1 MADKQPLLPS
11 DAECDQEQD
20 PHGHKKDGDVVRLP
34 PESSG
39 PLVQLD
45 ESNDNNTTGQISA
58 DKPHPGTNEQV
69 SHQVSCTNA
78 SEADTVPAPG
88 GYMVTRSQDSAAR
101 QQAFEQTK
109 LLPVEFFL
117 HVPEFDDYSA
127 CDAVLHIND
136 NGQSKNYH
144 LWPLDENIFWTT
156 GSPVHLPVDKETRYK
171 YSVQYKAKP
180 SLFQKIG
187 RVFYG
192 SKDVEPFWVAEVAAS
207 VHDTQSIHRDIF
219 NDPQVSYR
227 DKANIQFC
235 GKLFFTEHIFKDV
248 RVNNL
253 KDQLLEWEYLKFPDP
268 SFTTKKERKTILETV
283 AKLSERATWVQL
295 SFLCVVLGK
304 LSLQSG
310 FSLENLFTKADA
322 KSLLQGL
329 SRSRAEDFPSS
340 CISGLKA
347 IVPQLLTVAKQ
358 DEPWVWLISNC
369 SKLFEASFLLQQASV
384 KEFREWSK
392 KRDPAQ
398 YIEHS
403 KVAVYNLIQQHSQG
417 DPHSHRLL
425 AALLREAGDI
435 GTEIAIYQAVEEY
448 HHAENIQPVLEVLE
462 SYCLK
467 SIEALIKSCR
477 EPMHIEDLH
486 SLWVKLKV
494 GRMGPLVQDQVATA
508 VTQLASK
515 SHTFSPNQADDLQK
529 MIADSMLF
537 PSGKA
542 LDLLKAIATSKDQA
556 CLSMFLAL
564 AHDKRMSQQIDK
576 EDAKE
581 LSVKWLNTSIEAH
594 CKTSRKYYQTT
605 VVADMN
611 IPRAYDD
618 LLKVMATELVG
629 GDRTIEAALGD
640 VVKVFIKRFGWKIL
654 LTKCEGM
661 KDMTEHAQ
669 HLYKEH
675 LEEMIK
681 QEGSAQ
687 LSEDLLEIAYSICD
701 MKLTKASPG
710 LDIKYRL
717 TEDLL
722 VMLMNLMDLPEKK
735 PDHDLTVNLQLLLTV
750 VRQSRF
756 WLAILNAKGRTTQL
770 HKHPRCKAVI
780 SVLKEFG
787 EQMESGNVNIQ
798 LFQRVVEIA
807 SDMKGGGE
815 VLALLVDASRKHA
828 GHGGNAKQTK
838 TMLRDI
844 HKQLESHKQL
854 LDNIDNLLNM
864 FTSMVEDLV
873 KINDISSLR
882 SDFHKQK
889 KRFKEDKTLTVTD
902 LTEPTYWGKLHD
914 LQEPACCLDGFQNSF
929 VFRNV
934 LRKHFAEMDWEANKG
949 ENDES
954 SENSESEPS
963 VVLDGTATEPS
974 LSPPPAIPMAQFAT
988 ILSEVV
994 VCQVKEQCKPLCE
1007 YNPKFKIQLKTVQFM
1022 FNGITNADNMETEI
1036 SCLDQLLCSRIPF
1049 ANRKALKEFVEF
1061 PKTQKKVH
1069 NLSVTLQLFQVS
1081 VETTSDLGTAL
1092 QLCEKGAVQ
1101 DTSLSELH
1109 RAVDQ
1114 VEKIISKLSEQDND
1128 IIEQLSRSSELLAF
1142 LRDVVEE
1149 DLRNLIDAVEEHSEQ
1164 FVNESTVSNLIE
1176 VKRYLQPLLKDNFDN
1191 NPEKFINKLQHYREM
1206 SIKNLPEKIND
1217 CSINFHSLKGLYASV
1232 ANRGEM
1238 TKEIAHNAYMKGHYA
1253 FDLDTSS
1260 TCKVTMSYDRGKTKA
1275 SHSMSDL
1282 RDLRSRALL
1291 IVNSDKGLTCPP
1303 GEVPQVSESSIEL
1316 SHFIACI
1323 DLASNIALSCE
1334 SLHSSG
1340 HFKYR
1345 TFQMSVSNIE
1355 ELTDLDARLRDEYAT
1370 WQETLKRARRE
1381 HYYLNY
1387 LYSDQ
1392 LWILDD
1398 FFNGHP
1404 ITPQLDSLFHFIHP
1418 SITVNEEVRKMYTS
1432 AKEKG
1437 SNPYTRLCQIGS
1449 AMDKICGNL
1458 LAPKRQMHKKQKQQ
1472 SPSTT
1477 TSSISSLRTR
1487 VQAGKVFVAALDAE
1501 SSQVVHVIMN
1511 LYESTTGSFP
1521 EPHQIIICSPDTKWE
1536 ELHLLLQRCVGAPNQ
1551 PELGNCLF
1559 CIANVE
1565 LLQSDI
1571 QFKLVDEIKQLHS
1584 LDSPFLM
1591 ALVCR
1596 GGAHHPILDQF
1607 SRLTH
1612 RIQGMSDVAMRQ
1624 YFSTLWPNV
1633 KMVTSDIPGLGKTE
1647 FAQEQASRKGM
1658 GMVSFPIGGPITRD
1672 YLVKR
1677 LANLRVQPYQVLH
1690 LDISPVDDPHLL
1702 DAFIFELIVVGAVHS
1717 GTNLARRPTEHIIM
1731 EVANTLN
1738 HALRNTLVT
1747 SMCFE
1752 RVHLK
1757 WEDYQNFIISPEVN
1771 SPVQVVCHYLEAL
1784 DRATIDETDIPLSG
1798 PKRVNPL
1805 PAKRCKDLLRK
1816 YFSTGT
1822 DLSFTIVEIFL
1833 SVLAD
1838 QLKKFSASQYF
1849 RTANLR
1855 IMLGEKQEHQVRRN
1869 LFRALLDVSKE
1880 FASRSVLSCRSTQSS
1895 AMTKEQAVQKLKE
1908 AASTSSSAMQMVSR
1922 VEGMIRWADS
1932 NHLMVIFHSQDAQTV
1947 SALYRSLQQ
1956 VPVKKFKQQVNRPLP
1971 DFSALNQREL
1981 QMILERIA
1989 RTTSHKLAKEGTGT
2003 LDKRYALTPDNLLKM
2018 ALVIMRVR
2026 ARIPVIIMGE
2036 TGCGKTSLI
2045 RYLAKTC
2052 EVAFK
2057 VLSIHAGVTE
2067 DKIIA
2072 FVNDRATEARTDLSH
2087 EVWAFLDE
2095 INTCDHLGLINE
2107 IICHHSMLGKKLPE
2121 NLILLAA
2128 CNPYRQRES
2137 SQLHTAGLEG
2147 KISFDECSKL
2157 VYRVHPLPESMLD
2170 YVWDYGTLNEKDER
2184 SYITK
2189 MVTGVFPAESK
2200 VKPAMLVDLLSSS
2213 QNFIRKVERNQFG
2226 VSLRD
2231 VNRCRILMK
2240 WFVEML
2246 KTKGLQ
2252 ALYKQ
2257 TGYWTRSYVTGVSP
2271 CDEVDVRSVI
2281 LTLAHC
2287 YHSRLADSENR
2298 SKYRKELSEVMRHH
2312 KVIVSEQE
2320 IEDVIHKEQLDL
2332 LERME
2337 LPEGTAKN
2345 GALCE
2350 NVFVLLVCIL
2360 NKIPVFVVGKPGCSK
2375 SLSMQLIRSNLRGRD
2390 SSNEYF
2396 KKLPQLYVVSH
2407 QGSESS
2413 TSEGIIKVFD
2423 KAKKYKEHNEGG
2435 VLPVVLLDE
2444 IGLAEESRFN
2454 PLKVLHSLLEPAEDD
2469 FPDVA
2474 VVGISNWALDAAKM
2488 NRAIHLSRPEPDK
2501 TDLYKTGKSLA
2512 QAALERAYP
2521 GGKELTVSQDNAL
2534 NALAE
2539 AYFEYE
2545 EKQTY
2550 KNFHGLRDY
2559 YSLIKCICLPE
2570 HVNAGAVVMPQ
2581 FNLKVLKRGLLRNFG
2596 GLPTERDTIMET
2608 FQQKLK
2614 ALHIDLDEENL
2625 DVKQLIQD
2633 NLRDKQAR
2641 HLMLIT
2647 SGDSAVGI
2655 LEQMIRDSEDLNCR
2669 EKVTIFG
2676 SHLDDDLSENYDYRT
2691 LSRIILCMERGCILI
2706 LRDLDSIYGSLYDM
2720 LNQNYTVVG
2729 KKRNCR
2735 VALGAY
2741 SNPMCQVH
2749 ENFRCIVL
2757 IDQQKVN
2764 YSDPPFLNRFEKQLL
2779 RFSDVID
2786 HHQMSAI
2793 KKLQSWVEDISTIP
2807 GQQFAKEDLFIG
2819 FHDDTLPSLVLW
2831 HSNHGQDLSQK
2842 ELLTRCKSDLM
2853 WIASPDGMLRASK
2866 SRLAKTSLPDIVNL
2880 QEEYFSQPTHRGLQ
2894 KFLEH
2899 MLHGEG
2905 PVPTAGKDT
2914 TTESGEHP
2922 DMYSMQPPLLK
2933 LVVHTFSNVHTDIAS
2948 CLQDFI
2954 KNYTGM
2960 AVSKGLQVEKLS
2972 AFKSEKQL
2980 SSTIQHFWLESDATL
2995 LILQCSPALDGAHM
3009 LLAKSQLDHYR
3020 NEYIKARQTNGSLSD
3035 KHVCLLIHVEQGGEM
3050 EENPWQL
3057 NFLCGWQQVTLDSI
3071 EEPTLPIKELLS
3083 MTVREVLESTVRS
3096 FTDVAQ
3102 EQLMWCFTCFKY
3114 RNEGRPVEGILK
3126 LVSDISGSPVLMEF
3140 LKQHVYT
3147 SAPCF
3152 SEQHMEGD
3160 ADSWQ
3165 VQVACDR
3172 QLLHSCSGLQT
3183 AMQQFISLQVRQPL
3197 AKAIFLIESQSAW
3210 ESFFSGSP
3218 ELQSVWIELAQNGGM
3233 LNFDGCSDPSGPES
3247 CDLPEVYFDLKF
3259 PFSLHFLAQ
3268 VEKQKYL
3275 FFDEMRQL
3283 QQDED
3288 NLDEDGFLKQEEAEV
3303 QVHRFVDIV
3312 DKCIPDVFETP
3323 ALRKQLD
3330 LLIDDFCNL
3339 MSKDHGSRLEAALR
3353 TKVLRWTIT
3362 HKAIIPKPDSPQL
3375 TITDVVTCY
3384 WRNSELFSNELQ
3396 LISSCV
3402 DVVKLD
3408 VHDLLATMMSSDS
3421 VTTLAEENV
3430 MEVPMESLD
3439 DSEADSFIEK
3449 VEEEGLSAKCTE
3461 AAVESSN
3468 EQNPEALAVKEED
3481 ISVILLPDEEA
3492 LTSPL
3497 TLDKDL
3503 CDKEE
3508 DLLVDK
3514 DLENLEED
3522 NEKTLKESDDDE
3534 EEESQGCPDD
3544 GFEESPTISEC
3555 LVELYCTAMLP
3566 EESLIDSCG
3575 GLKAWHAKVTT
3586 LLSLAAKVNRDTP
3599 MFHFL
3604 RLCNDYATALNLAS
3618 GGVSVLNNLAQT
3630 AKSEGDNCMN
3640 SPLVFSLVVET
3651 ARKLL
3656 SSGKMSPERMQQF
3669 LCLLFGRCLD
3679 ANPDT
3684 ILIDSILDELS
3695 KLPTGSIRY
3704 AGPVLDRILCFEQ
3717 ESHQTQSHYNGH
3729 LGLFQDII
3737 EDQDLALE
3745 EHPPLQSLN
3754 NCLHSLQS
3762 SSGFD
3767 SHLATLCSDI
3777 IQDRFFSSI
3786 AQHLVELGEPD
3797 NPLYVV
3803 LVTAARVIRESA
3815 TCDLQFICSVAFIR
3829 AFLTGMA
3836 KALQE
3841 MLDTQKQGEELQM
3854 SEHLLQEVNTQLF
3867 TPSPKEEPTLS
3878 RKVSTVLF
3886 FLKQLR
3892 PDHGLLGLRDVSKDL
3907 GPMLPALQE
3916 LEWEKHELESRFPF
3930 GPLRYATGYED
3941 AMKAIALLKEKEEGA
3956 KTMNALIQKAKGCEE
3971 TRFSL
3976 LATLYDLYFL
3986 VRTVRPA
3993 RDTEKAAAQTMAK
4006 MICDLPRP
4014 FQQTLLCTVGEQDSK
4029 LCVSEQSSLDDILK
4043 KSVIMHLLCVLSSSL
4058 AQNMKIQSPFQQ
4070 YLTNPEKLNAPYVL
4084 AIDNNGDDPPE
4095 VYTATSQQMWDQNAT
4110 VWCCSCG
4117 CLVAQRRFAPTSH
4130 EQQTVCP
4137 VCQSPSVPAN
4147 HLDGSEPGNSYV
4159 QNVSSG
4165 TVTQQTGYVVASPE
4179 ERGERWFTVRQMSPA
4194 AYRCLHLLVHGC
4206 LLASHYAEVCKPE
4219 QLGEFIFKDQDKGQD
4234 AIDICTNFVD
4244 VDWKALG
4251 DVISGTSE
4259 DVCRLLHSVIQHSCS
4274 LLNGSHKVGGNTCKT
4289 HEEREKWEKEFSAI
4303 VDELVQRIPSSLR
4316 EQQVSSLS
4324 EDMEIEQGPKCL
4336 EIKVE
4341 ELERGVGRQY
4351 HHDHALRLFR
4361 VTEMKTFE
4369 KLHCHFMNGG
4379 RDLQDA
4385 YPFLGLFFSMHEQLP
4400 YIKHLHPLLKWTTI
4414 VKSRLGHRLAKEK
4427 AKDMKMCDFIYDS
4440 KLTKQEK
4447 ERLKKSFQEFKEA
4460 WNQLHGNGK
4469 TVDGRFASMSP
4480 MHEERSIT
4488 QCLLDPQITDSHLQT
4503 AISVLYN
4510 LQNKF
4515 LANVAK
4521 LAATTTCPAVSF
4533 LVREQRSSV
4542 IPQVSILDVKKTD
4555 VIHYKWSNDFMKHSE
4570 CNTEYG
4576 LGRQVFFDFSKIEM
4590 ELANNLV
4597 LGKAYINGEQ
4607 GLPKFAYANELFS
4620 ASASI
4625 LHDVSSH
4632 VTQEPLATDSARA
4645 LRERNESDRIA
4656 KPLLE
4661 HMEVVLFLL
4670 KRTKGNPSEPLV
4682 DYTKKWLSMLT
4693 SPFPVHLLPE
4703 PHSAIQL
4710 KHVVH
4715 LYETLED
4722 MMADVTIESLSD
4734 CFRQTLR
4741 PVAQSKMENAAT
4753 EELERAVKV
4762 TRQFVFRYMSSPDS
4776 PEKIKPESLLVNHLK
4791 NTGLW
4796 TVGHTETSEGTA
4808 TNASSTFMDQLNVEH
4823 VYAALQ
4829 AMTNTIGVRQSERN
4843 MFQSFTA
4850 KKTHSA
4856 PNRRATRKKMKYSNT

>member
-1 MADKQPLLPS
+1 
-11 DAECDQEQD
+11 
-20 PHGHKKDGDVVRLP
+20 
-34 PESSG
+34 
-39 PLVQLD
+39 
-45 ESNDNNTTGQISA
+45 
-58 DKPHPGTNEQV
+58 
-69 SHQVSCTNA
+69 
-78 SEADTVPAPG
+78 
-88 GYMVTRSQDSAAR
+88 MVTRSHQEAAAR

-109 LLPVEFFL
+109 LLQVEFFL
-117 HVPEFDDYSA
+117 YVPEFDDYSA
-127 CDAVLHIND
+127 CGAVLYVSD
-136 NGQSKNYH
+136 NGQKKNY
-144 LWPLDENIFWTT
+144 PLRPI
-156 GSPVHLPVDKETRYK
+156 
-171 YSVQYKAKP
+171 
-180 SLFQKIG
+180 
-187 RVFYG
+187 
-192 SKDVEPFWVAEVAAS
+192 VE
-207 VHDTQSIHRDIF
+207 
-219 NDPQVSYR
+219 
-227 DKANIQFC
+227 K
-235 GKLFFTEHIFKDV
+235 
-248 RVNNL
+248 
-253 KDQLLEWEYLKFPDP
+253 
-268 SFTTKKERKTILETV
+268 
-283 AKLSERATWVQL
+283 
-295 SFLCVVLGK
+295 
-304 LSLQSG
+304 
-310 FSLENLFTKADA
+310 
-322 KSLLQGL
+322 GL
-329 SRSRAEDFPSS
+329 SSLTVEDLPST
-340 CISGLKA
+340 CIGGLK
-347 IVPQLLTVAKQ
+347 IMVPQLLSAAETV
-358 DEPWVWLISNC
+358 EPWLWLLGNC
-369 SKLFEASFLLQQASV
+369 SKLFDTGNLIQLATSN
-384 KEFREWSK
+384 EFREWSK
-392 KRDPAQ
+392 KRNPAQ
-398 YIEHS
+398 YIEQS
-403 KVAVYNLIQQHSQG
+403 KIAIYNLIHGHQG
-417 DPHSHRLL
+417 GTHRDRLL
-425 AALLREAGDI
+425 VAIQKEAPDI
-435 GTEIAIYQAVEEY
+435 DTKIAIFEAVAGNWQDDESL
-448 HHAENIQPVLEVLE
+448 QSVLEAMSINCTTSVE
-462 SYCLK
+462 KAIRSLK
-467 SIEALIKSCR
+467 GPKEVDGLYQ
-477 EPMHIEDLH
+477 
-486 SLWVKLKV
+486 LWRKV
-494 GRMGPLVQDQVATA
+494 DRMGPPVQDMIATA
-508 VTQLASK
+508 VMQLASK
-515 SHTFSPNQADDLQK
+515 SSFSQDQTTTLQMMMTDRK
-529 MIADSMLF
+529 LF
-537 PSGKA
+537 SSKKA
-542 LDLLKAIATSKDQA
+542 LDLFKVIAASKDQVFQ
-556 CLSMFLAL
+556 SVFLAL
-564 AHDKRMSQQIDK
+564 AHDKKMSQEVDK

-581 LSVKWLNTSIEAH
+581 LSVKWLQVSIEAH
-594 CKTSRKYYQTT
+594 CTTSRKYYQASVT
-605 VVADMN
+605 ADIN
-611 IPRAYDD
+611 IPKAYEN
-618 LLKVMATELVG
+618 LLKIMATELVG
-629 GDRTIEAALGD
+629 GDQTIERALGE
-640 VVKVFIKRFGWKIL
+640 VVKGFIRKFGWQIL
-654 LTKCEGM
+654 LTKCEDM
-661 KDMTEHAQ
+661 KNMTEQ
-669 HLYKEH
+669 VQGLYKEH

-681 QEGSAQ
+681 QDGSAQ
-687 LSEDLLEIAYSICD
+687 LSEDLLEIACSICD
-701 MKLTKASPG
+701 IKPSKAPAG
-710 LDIKYRL
+710 LDIKYKL

-722 VMLMNLMDLPEKK
+722 VMLMNFVDLPERKL
-735 PDHDLTVNLQLLLTV
+735 DQDMTVNYQLLLTV
-750 VRQSRF
+750 IGQPRF
-756 WLAILNAKGRTTQL
+756 WLAILNAKGRTTRL
-770 HKHPRCKAVI
+770 HKHQRCKAVS
-780 SVLKEFG
+780 SVLIEFG
-787 EQMESGNVNIQ
+787 EQLQSGCINIQ
-798 LFQRVVEIA
+798 LFRAVVEKA
-807 SDMKGGGE
+807 SDVKGGVD
-815 VLALLVDASRKHA
+815 VLALLIDATRKHA
-828 GHGGNAKQTK
+828 GQGSNAKPAK
-838 TMLRDI
+838 NVLRDI
-844 HKQLESHKQL
+844 NKQLDSHKQL
-854 LDNIDNLLNM
+854 LDDTDNLLNM
-864 FTSMVEDLV
+864 FTTMVEDLI
-873 KINDISSLR
+873 KINDISHLR
-882 SDFHKQK
+882 GDLQRQK
-889 KRFKEDKTLTVTD
+889 KRFKEDRTLMVTD
-902 LTEPTYWGKLHD
+902 LTQPTYLGKLYD
-914 LQEPACCLDGFQNSF
+914 LREPAHRLNGFQKSY

-934 LRKHFAEMDWEANKG
+934 LRKHFAEMDWREDEG
-949 ENDES
+949 EDH
-954 SENSESEPS
+954 ENSEENKTEEKPSEASDAVETDAASTS
-963 VVLDGTATEPS
+963 VST
-974 LSPPPAIPMAQFAT
+974 PPAIPMVQFVNS
-988 ILSEVV
+988 LSEEVV
-994 VCQVKEQCKPLCE
+994 DKFKEQCQPLTE
-1007 YNPKFKIQLKTVQFM
+1007 YNSNIPLGTVQCM
-1022 FNGITNADNMETEI
+1022 FAGITNADKMEMELTH
-1036 SCLDQLLCSRIPF
+1036 LDHLLCSKIPF
-1049 ANRKALKEFVEF
+1049 LNIKALKEFVEF

-1069 NLSVTLQLFQVS
+1069 NLSAALQLFQVS
-1081 VETTSDLGTAL
+1081 VESTSDLCTAL
-1092 QLCEKGAVQ
+1092 QLCEKGVVQ

-1109 RAVDQ
+1109 RAVDK
-1114 VEKIISKLSEQDND
+1114 VEKIICKLSEEDND
-1128 IIEQLSRSSELLAF
+1128 IVEQLSRSSELLAF
-1142 LRDVVEE
+1142 LRDIVEE

-1164 FVNESTVSNLIE
+1164 FVNESTVSNLID

-1191 NPEKFINKLQHYREM
+1191 NPERFIQKLQHYREL
-1206 SIKNLPEKIND
+1206 SIRNLPEKIND

-1238 TKEIAHNAYMKGHYA
+1238 TKEIAHNAYMKGQYT
-1253 FDLDTSS
+1253 FDLNTSS

-1291 IVNSDKGLTCPP
+1291 IVNSDKGLAGPP
-1303 GEVPQVSESSIEL
+1303 EEVPPASESSAEL
-1316 SHFIACI
+1316 SHFIKCV
-1323 DLASNIALSCE
+1323 DLASSIAVSCE

-1355 ELTDLDARLRDEYAT
+1355 ELEDLDARLRHEYEN
-1370 WQETLKRARRE
+1370 WQEILKKARRE

-1398 FFNGHP
+1398 FFNGDP
-1404 ITPQLDSLFHFIHP
+1404 ITPDLSSLFHFIHP
-1418 SITVNEEVRKMYTS
+1418 SISVNEDLRKKYTS
-1432 AKEKG
+1432 PKKG
-1437 SNPYTRLCQIGS
+1437 DGPYKRLCQIGS

-1458 LAPKRQMHKKQKQQ
+1458 QAPKREMKEKQKQQ

-1487 VQAGKVFVAALDAE
+1487 VQPGKVFVAALDVG
-1501 SSQVVHVIMN
+1501 SSQVVNIIMN

-1536 ELHLLLQRCVGAPNQ
+1536 ELHLLLQRCVGAPKQ

-1571 QFKLVDEIKQLHS
+1571 QFRLVDEIKQLHS

-1596 GGAHHPILDQF
+1596 GGTHHPILDQF

-1624 YFSTLWPNV
+1624 CFSRLWPSV

-1647 FAQEQASRKGM
+1647 FVQEQASKKGM
-1658 GMVSFPIGGPITRD
+1658 GVVSFPLGGTITRD
-1672 YLVKR
+1672 YMVKR
-1677 LANLRVQPYQVLH
+1677 LSNLKIQPYQVLH

-1717 GTNLARRPTEHIIM
+1717 GTDFVQRPTEYIIM

-1757 WEDYQNFIISPEVN
+1757 WENYQNFIISPEVN
-1771 SPVQVVCHYLEAL
+1771 SPVQVVCHYLDAL

-1798 PKRVNPL
+1798 PKRVTPL

-1816 YFSTGT
+1816 YFSTGA

-1855 IMLGEKQEHQVRRN
+1855 IMLGDKQEHQVRRN
-1869 LFRALLDVSKE
+1869 LFTALLEVSKE
-1880 FASRSVLSCRSTQSS
+1880 FASRSVVSCRSSQSS

-1908 AASTSSSAMQMVSR
+1908 AASTTSSAMQMVSR

-1956 VPVKKFKQQVNRPLP
+1956 VPIKIQDLFKQQVNRPLP
-1971 DFSALNQREL
+1971 EFSSLTQGEL

-1989 RTTSHKLAKEGTGT
+1989 RTTSYQLKKEGTGT

-2052 EVAFK
+2052 EVPFK

-2067 DKIIA
+2067 DKITA
-2072 FVNDRATEARTDLSH
+2072 FVTDRAAEARKDLSR

-2107 IICHHSMLGKKLPE
+2107 VICHHSMLGKKLPE

-2147 KISFDECSKL
+2147 KARVDEYSKL

-2189 MVTGVFPAESK
+2189 MVTGVFPPESK
-2200 VKPAMLVDLLSSS
+2200 VKPAMLVDLLALS
-2213 QNFIRKVERNQFG
+2213 QNFIRRVEGNQFG

-2231 VNRCRILMK
+2231 VNRCRILIR
-2240 WFVEML
+2240 WFVNML
-2246 KTKGLQ
+2246 NTKGVK

-2257 TGYWTRSYVTGVSP
+2257 KSYWPSLHLTYP
-2271 CDEVDVRSVI
+2271 CDDVDVRSVI

-2298 SKYRKELSEVMRHH
+2298 AKYRKELSEVMRRHNITVTEH
-2312 KVIVSEQE
+2312 E
-2320 IEDVIHKEQLDL
+2320 IEDVIHREQLDL
-2332 LERME
+2332 LKRME

-2350 NVFVLLVCIL
+2350 NVFVILVCIL
-2360 NKIPVFVVGKPGCSK
+2360 NRIPIFVVGKPGCSK

-2454 PLKVLHSLLEPAEDD
+2454 PLKVLHSLLEPAEDE

-2488 NRAIHLSRPEPDK
+2488 NRAVHLSRPEPDTK
-2501 TDLYKTGKSLA
+2501 DLYLTGKSLA
-2512 QAALERAYP
+2512 EAALETAYHGDKQLARAQE
-2521 GGKELTVSQDNAL
+2521 KAL
-2534 NALAE
+2534 EALAE

-2545 EKQTY
+2545 EKQTH

-2570 HVNAGAVVMPQ
+2570 HVNTGAVVMTQ

-2596 GLPTERDTIMET
+2596 GLSTERETIIKT
-2608 FQQKLK
+2608 FQQKLR
-2614 ALHIDLDEENL
+2614 ALHIDLDEDAEEF

-2655 LEQMIRDSEDLNCR
+2655 LEQMIRDSEDLYCR
-2669 EKVTIFG
+2669 EQVTIFG
-2676 SHLDDDLSENYDYRT
+2676 SHLDDDLSEDYDYRT

-2779 RFSDVID
+2779 RFSDVINP
-2786 HHQMSAI
+2786 HQMSLI
-2793 KKLQSWVEDISTIP
+2793 KKLECWVDGISTIP
-2807 GQQFAKEDLFIG
+2807 GQQFTKEDLFIG

-2831 HSNHGQDLSQK
+2831 HSNHGQNLNQK
-2842 ELLTRCKSDLM
+2842 EVLTGCKADLM

-2866 SRLAKTSLPDIVNL
+2866 SSLAKTSFPDIVKL
-2880 QEEYFSQPTHRGLQ
+2880 QEEYFNQPTHRGLQ

-2899 MLHGEG
+2899 MLRGEG
-2905 PVPTAGKDT
+2905 PVPTAGQDT

-2933 LVVHTFSNVHTDIAS
+2933 LVIHTFSNVHTDIEA
-2948 CLQDFI
+2948 CLEDFI
-2954 KNYTGM
+2954 KNHTGM
-2960 AVSKGLQVEKLS
+2960 AVSEGLQVEKLS

-2980 SSTIQHFWLESDATL
+2980 SSTIQHFWLESKASL
-2995 LILQCSPALDGAHM
+2995 LILQCSPSLDGPHM

-3020 NEYIKARQTNGSLSD
+3020 NEYIKARKTTGSLCD
-3035 KHVCLLIHVEQGGEM
+3035 KHVCLLIHVEQGGEV

-3071 EEPTLPIKELLS
+3071 EEPTLPIKELLN
-3083 MTVREVLESTVRS
+3083 MTVREVLESTVRP
-3096 FTDVAQ
+3096 FADVAR

-3114 RNEGRPVEGILK
+3114 RNEGRPVEDILK
-3126 LVSDISGSPVLMEF
+3126 LVSDISDSPVLMEF

-3152 SEQHMEGD
+3152 SELHQEGD

-3218 ELQSVWIELAQNGGM
+3218 EQQSVWIDLAQNGDM
-3233 LNFDGCSDPSGPES
+3233 LNFDGCPDPCGPES
-3247 CDLPEVYFDLKF
+3247 CDLPEVCFDLKF

-3268 VEKQKYL
+3268 LEKQKDL
-3275 FFDEMRQL
+3275 FFDEMRRL

-3288 NLDEDGFLKQEEAEV
+3288 NLDEDGFLKQKEAEL

-3312 DKCIPDVFETP
+3312 DKCIPDVFQRS
-3323 ALRKQLD
+3323 ALCNHLD

-3353 TKVLRWTIT
+3353 TKVLRWAIAQKTI
-3362 HKAIIPKPDSPQL
+3362 ISKPDSPQL

-3408 VHDLLATMMSSDS
+3408 VLDLLATMMSSES
-3421 VTTLAEENV
+3421 EPTMAEENA
-3430 MEVPMESLD
+3430 MEAPMESLD
-3439 DSEADSFIEK
+3439 DSDSESFIEEDK
-3449 VEEEGLSAKCTE
+3449 EAGLLATGIEVTEEPS
-3461 AAVESSN
+3461 
-3468 EQNPEALAVKEED
+3468 EQGPETVKEED
-3481 ISVILLPDEEA
+3481 ISVVLLTDEDAMTSPPTLDEDLFDTEEA
-3492 LTSPL
+3492 LHVE
-3497 TLDKDL
+3497 
-3503 CDKEE
+3503 KEK
-3508 DLLVDK
+3508 L
-3514 DLENLEED
+3514 DLED
-3522 NEKTLKESDDDE
+3522 SDQTPTESNDGEE
-3534 EEESQGCPDD
+3534 EEESHEYSDG
-3544 GFEESPTISEC
+3544 GFEESSTISER
-3555 LVELYCTAMLP
+3555 LVEVYCTAMLP
-3566 EESLIDSCG
+3566 EKSLIDSCG

-3586 LLSLAAKVNRDTP
+3586 LLSLAAK
-3599 MFHFL
+3599 
-3604 RLCNDYATALNLAS
+3604 
-3618 GGVSVLNNLAQT
+3618 T

-3640 SPLVFSLVVET
+3640 SQPMFSSVVET

-3656 SSGKMSPERMQQF
+3656 NSGKISSEQLQQF

-3684 ILIDSILDELS
+3684 ILIDSILNELS

-3704 AGPVLDRILCFEQ
+3704 AGPVLDRILYFEQ
-3717 ESHQTQSHYNGH
+3717 ESHQTQSNYPEH
-3729 LGLFQDII
+3729 LGLFQEII

-3754 NCLHSLQS
+3754 ICLHSLQS
-3762 SSGFD
+3762 TAGFD

-3777 IQDRFFSSI
+3777 IQDRFFSPI
-3786 AQHLVELGEPD
+3786 AQHAMELGTAD
-3797 NPLYVV
+3797 NLMFNV
-3803 LVTAARVIRESA
+3803 LVRAAKVIREA
-3815 TCDLQFICSVAFIR
+3815 TSCDLQFICSVAFIR

-3836 KALQE
+3836 GALQG
-3841 MLDTQKQGEELQM
+3841 MLATQEQGEEMQM
-3854 SEHLLQEVNTQLF
+3854 PEHLLQEVNTQLF

-3878 RKVSTVLF
+3878 RKASMVLF

-3941 AMKAIALLKEKEEGA
+3941 AMKALALLKERDGGE
-3956 KTMNALIQKAKGCEE
+3956 MNALIQKAKGCEE

-3976 LATLYDLYFL
+3976 LATLYDFYFL

-3993 RDTEKAAAQTMAK
+3993 RDTEKAAAQTIAK
-4006 MICDLPRP
+4006 MISDFPRP
-4014 FQQTLLCTVGEQDSK
+4014 YKQALLCTVGEQDSK

-4043 KSVIMHLLCVLSSSL
+4043 KSVIMHLLCALSSSL
-4058 AQNMKIQSPFQQ
+4058 TQKMKIQSPFQQ

-4084 AIDNNGDDPPE
+4084 AIDNNDDDPPE
-4095 VYTATSQQMWDQNAT
+4095 VYTATNQQMWDEKAT
-4110 VWCCSCG
+4110 VWSCSCG
-4117 CLVAQRRFAPTSH
+4117 FLVAQQSLTPTSA
-4130 EQQTVCP
+4130 EQQMVCP
-4137 VCQSPSVPAN
+4137 VCKSPSVPTN
-4147 HLDGSEPGNSYV
+4147 HLDGSQPSQSYI
-4159 QNVSSG
+4159 QNVSSGG

-4179 ERGERWFTVRQMSPA
+4179 ARGGKWSTVRQLSPV

-4219 QLGEFIFKDQDKGQD
+4219 QLGEFIFKDHDKGQE
-4234 AIDICTNFVD
+4234 AIDICTKFVD

-4251 DVISGTSE
+4251 EVISGTSE
-4259 DVCRLLHSVIQHSCS
+4259 DVCRLLHSVIQRTNS
-4274 LLNGSHKVGGNTCKT
+4274 LLNGSHKSGQNTCNT
-4289 HEEREKWEKEFSAI
+4289 REEREKWEEEFSAF
-4303 VDELVQRIPSSLR
+4303 VDKLVQKIPSSLR
-4316 EQQVSSLS
+4316 EQQVSALS
-4324 EDMEIEQGPKCL
+4324 EDIDIEQGPKCL

-4341 ELERGVGRQY
+4341 ELERGVNREY

-4361 VTEMKTFE
+4361 VTEMRTFE

-4400 YIKHLHPLLKWTTI
+4400 YIKHLHPLLRWTTI
-4414 VKSRLGHRLAKEK
+4414 VKSRLSHRLAKEK
-4427 AKDMKMCDFIYDS
+4427 AKDMQICEFIYDS

-4447 ERLKKSFQEFKEA
+4447 EHLKKSFQEFKEA
-4460 WNQLHGNGK
+4460 WNQLHGSGK
-4469 TVDGRFASMSP
+4469 VVDGRFATMPP
-4480 MHEERSIT
+4480 MHEERPIT
-4488 QCLLDPQITDSHLQT
+4488 ECLLDPQIPDSHLQT

-4515 LANVAK
+4515 LTNVAK

-4533 LVREQRSSV
+4533 LVREQLSSV
-4542 IPQVSILDVKKTD
+4542 IPQVPILDVKKKD
-4555 VIHYKWSNDFMKHSE
+4555 VIHYTWSNEFMKHSE

-4576 LGRQVFFDFSKIEM
+4576 LGRQLFFDFSKIEM
-4590 ELANNLV
+4590 ELANTLV
-4597 LGKAYINGEQ
+4597 LGKAYINDKQ

-4625 LHDVSSH
+4625 LHDICNH
-4632 VTQEPLATDSARA
+4632 LPQEPLATDTVNA

-4670 KRTKGNPSEPLV
+4670 KRTKGKPSEPLV

-4693 SPFPVHLLPE
+4693 SPFPAHLLPE

-4710 KHVVH
+4710 KNVVH

-4722 MMADVTIESLSD
+4722 MMADVTIESLHD
-4734 CFRQTLR
+4734 CFRQKLKS
-4741 PVAQSKMENAAT
+4741 VMQSKMENATT

-4762 TRQFVFRYMSSPDS
+4762 TRQFVFRYMSSSDS
-4776 PEKIKPESLLVNHLK
+4776 AEKVKPGSLLLTHLV

-4796 TVGHTETSEGTA
+4796 TADQKETSEDTA
-4808 TNASSTFMDQLNVEH
+4808 TTTPSTFMGQLNVEH
-4823 VYAALQ
+4823 VYAALE
-4829 AMTNTIGVRQSERN
+4829 AMTNTIGDRRQRERN

-4850 KKTHSA
+4850 KKTHQTQS
-4856 PNRRATRKKMKYSNT
+4856 RRATRKKMRYSNT